1 MRGKALFCGLFSVG
15 REPRQRARGPELR
28 PFPYAHDAAARWH
41 FLYLLLH
48 DLALWTLGTSAQTET
63 GRLEGLVGR
72 GLRPVRL
79 FARLEKQ
86 V

>member
-1 MRGKALFCGLFSVG
+1 MRGQALFCGLFSVG

-63 GRLEGLVGR
+63 GVWRALLDAVCGQSDFLR
-72 GLRPVRL
+72 G
-79 FARLEKQ
+79 
-86 V
+86 